1 MQIVNTA
8 EVAEVV
14 EVVEVTDGVAIVEVS
29 LYVENSRSARY
40 LRSKMSRKVVRYS
53 KADMGDK
60 HP

>member
-14 EVVEVTDGVAIVEVS
+14 EVVEVADGVAIVEVS

-40 LRSKMSRKVVRYS
+40 LRSKMSRKVV
-53 KADMGDK
+53 
-60 HP
+60 